1 MMPYLLK
8 MAWRNL
14 GRHRGRTILSLLA
27 VMLGVFVVVLAKG
40 FVDGM
45 LDTMLAYNINL
56 NSGHVRLIRPEYEI
70 KERLLSLA
78 YPIGEE
84 GKPYSDLLR
93 DLKRLPGVTE
103 AMGRIRFGMLLTAGE
118 DRQELVLGV
127 GAEMPAEEKVVHFRR
142 FLQGREAGRLPRAG
156 EREILLGGG
165 VLKKLDLKV
174 GDKVNALFSTSFG
187 SFKIA
192 TFRVAGRMTSGMKYL
207 DEAVAYLP
215 LDVAMGLLD
224 LEDMVTE
231 IVVFGESTGQT
242 AHLQGTIGRYLK
254 EADLKLKLV
263 PWNQYSELIAYMS
276 KAKAIYFTIYLF
288 VVLLASFV
296 VFNTLLMVVSER
308 TREIGMLSAL
318 GLAPRAIRQLFLWEG
333 GLIAVLGSAAGV
345 LLGGGINGLLSRT
358 GMDFSKTA
366 RELGKEMLFAPRLY
380 PKFTLSVLIFAF
392 VLGVSITMLA
402 AYLPARR
409 AGKLQPT
416 EALRTI

>member
-1 MMPYLLK
+1 MPYLLK

-40 FVDGM
+40 FVEGM
-45 LDTMLAYNINL
+45 LDTMLSYNVNL
-56 NSGHVRLIRPEYEI
+56 NSGHVRLIRPEYEV

-78 YPIGEE
+78 YPIGVE
-84 GKPYSDLLR
+84 GKPYSSLVSDIR
-93 DLKRLPGVTE
+93 KLPGVTA

-118 DRQELVLGV
+118 NRQELVLGV
-127 GAEMPAEEKVVHFRR
+127 GAEMPAEEKVVHFSR
-142 FLQGREAGRLPRAG
+142 FLRGREAGRFPRAG
-156 EREILLGGG
+156 EQEILLGEG
-165 VLKKLDLKV
+165 VLQKLQLKV

-192 TFRVAGRMTSGMKYL
+192 TFRVTGRMHSGLKFL
-207 DEAVAYLP
+207 DESVAYLP

-231 IVVFGESTGQT
+231 IVVFGENTSQT
-242 AHLQGTIGRYLK
+242 ARLQSTLDRYLAEEK
-254 EADLKLKLV
+254 IELKTV
-263 PWNQYSELIAYMS
+263 PWNLYNELIAYLG
-276 KAKAIYFTIYLF
+276 KAKAIYMAIYLF

-308 TREIGMLSAL
+308 VREIGMLSAL
-318 GLAPRAIRQLFLWEG
+318 GLTPRAIRQLFLWEG
-333 GLIAVLGSAAGV
+333 GLIAVLGSAAGIV
-345 LLGGGINGLLSRT
+345 FGGGINGLLSRT
-358 GMDFSKTA
+358 GIDFA
-366 RELGKEMLFAPRLY
+366 QMIEEIGEEMLLTPRLY
-380 PKFTLSVLIFAF
+380 PKFGLGDLVFAF
-392 VLGVSITMLA
+392 VLGVCITMLA